1 MIQLANRGWFTGLD
15 KSLDEC
21 TDLFCFAKLLLI
33 LNFGCFHDNESLP
46 LLLYYDELSNYLGDE
61 NRKVKLSSIKSVSRI
76 S

>member
-1 MIQLANRGWFTGLD
+1 MDGLD

-46 LLLYYDELSNYLGDE
+46 LFLFFFMGESLPLLICCTMMNYLGEE
-61 NRKVKLSSIKSVSRI
+61 N
-76 S
+76 